1 MEFRKMV
8 TTTLY
13 AMVTTTLYARQQR
26 DTDVKNR
33 LLDYVE
39 EGEGGTIRE
48 NSIETYILLYVK

>member
-1 MEFRKMV
+1 MQDSR
-8 TTTLY
+8 
-13 AMVTTTLYARQQR
+13 R
-26 DTDVKNR
+26 DPDVKNR